1 MSMRRLLDEMDH
13 PPRPPGEPGLVEP
26 PNLQPFPAYLRELCF
41 VDLASYCQVFANPS
55 LDSDNLLVQEGDIQ
69 VEMSG
74 NWLIRWTASDSD
86 LPFAFYRAYH
96 RQLATYLRPQARPVV
111 HPSTLISMPGFLLVS
126 ASFLDKCDSLVHRS
140 LRSVTTLGPTTSSFN
155 AGESANLAMG
165 AKPKVLEL
173 AHRRLVS
180 TALDIVGGSPRPP
193 PSPQEQQ
200 QEEEQEGGLDDSAR
214 RRQFFGG
221 LLSLW
226 IRAITKRTSMW
237 DTRSVFLLLDFLDG
251 LFYTV
256 LYTAPAPPLLLNELP
271 SPPVLV
277 HPSLALFDLPFIL
290 DVLRRILLTADNT
303 VCVMR
308 TIAFIYSQFEALTTQ
323 PETLKALCLD
333 LLLDP
338 LVFQHLFLHWNSG
351 VRGYYMRLLVWRLS
365 RLNAAAAGPRTPKA
379 RDVVKIILA
388 FNAR

>member
-1 MSMRRLLDEMDH
+1 MPKEEQYNVQVLHKILRCLSPPLLTE
-13 PPRPPGEPGLVEP
+13 
-26 PNLQPFPAYLRELCF
+26 
-41 VDLASYCQVFANPS
+41 
-55 LDSDNLLVQEGDIQ
+55 
-69 VEMSG
+69 
-74 NWLIRWTASDSD
+74 ASDSD

-96 RQLATYLRPQARPVV
+96 CQLATYLRPQARPVV
-111 HPSTLISMPGFLLVS
+111 HPSTLILMPGFLLVS

-193 PSPQEQQ
+193 SSPQEQQ
-200 QEEEQEGGLDDSAR
+200 EEEGELDDSAR

-237 DTRSVFLLLDFLDG
+237 NTRSVFLDG

-256 LYTAPAPPLLLNELP
+256 LYTAPAPPLLLNDLP

-277 HPSLALFDLPFIL
+277 
-290 DVLRRILLTADNT
+290 
-303 VCVMR
+303 
-308 TIAFIYSQFEALTTQ
+308 
-323 PETLKALCLD
+323 
-333 LLLDP
+333 
-338 LVFQHLFLHWNSG
+338 
-351 VRGYYMRLLVWRLS
+351 
-365 RLNAAAAGPRTPKA
+365 
-379 RDVVKIILA
+379 
-388 FNAR
+388 

>member
-1 MSMRRLLDEMDH
+1 
-13 PPRPPGEPGLVEP
+13 
-26 PNLQPFPAYLRELCF
+26 
-41 VDLASYCQVFANPS
+41 
-55 LDSDNLLVQEGDIQ
+55 
-69 VEMSG
+69 
-74 NWLIRWTASDSD
+74 
-86 LPFAFYRAYH
+86 
-96 RQLATYLRPQARPVV
+96 
-111 HPSTLISMPGFLLVS
+111 MPGFLLVS

-180 TALDIVGGSPRPP
+180 TALDIVGGSLRPP
-193 PSPQEQQ
+193 SSPQEQQ
-200 QEEEQEGGLDDSAR
+200 EEEEGELDDSAR

-237 DTRSVFLLLDFLDG
+237 NTRSVFLLPDFLDG

-256 LYTAPAPPLLLNELP
+256 LYTAPAPPLLLNDLP

-277 HPSLALFDLPFIL
+277 RPSLALFNLPFIL
-290 DVLRRILLTADNT
+290 DVLTG
-303 VCVMR
+303 
-308 TIAFIYSQFEALTTQ
+308 SSSPPTTPSASCAPSPSFTPSSRQ
-323 PETLKALCLD
+323 TLKALCLD

-379 RDVVKIILA
+379 RDIILA
-388 FNAR
+388 FNARLDAIRKRHDQLSPVSEFLGSQEEEDRRRRRASFPHIVLSIKVRECYRCN